1 MSSLS
6 KDVVQPRFALISATL
21 ASFLTPFT
29 SSSLNLA
36 IPAIGAEFK
45 ADALSLNWV
54 VSAFLLT
61 SAVFLLPFGRLA
73 DLYGRKKIFLA
84 GISSYTLFSLL
95 SALAPNLLF
104 LIAFRALQGIS
115 SAMIFGTAVAILT
128 SVFPPQERGRVLG
141 INAAAVYTGLTLGPF
156 LGGLLTHHFGWRS
169 IFLVTFLIGVTTFT
183 LAGTRLKSE
192 WVGGRGEKFDFVGSL
207 LSILSLG
214 ALIYGASSLSSGTI
228 YVFLLLLGIIG
239 IGIFAWYERHT
250 SYPLLNL
257 KLFLSNRP
265 FAFSNLAA
273 LINYSATF
281 GSGFLL
287 SLYLQVAKGL
297 DPQLAGSIL
306 LVQSLMQVILS
317 PVAGYL
323 SDRIEPRL
331 VASTGMAL
339 TCLGLLTLAFLGLNS
354 PLTLVVANL
363 VLLGIGFGL
372 FSSPNTNAVMS
383 SVSKTYYGIA
393 SSTLGT
399 MRLVGQALSMGI
411 VALVFS
417 FYFKGASITPE
428 TSALL
433 LKSNHISFLTFAAL
447 SAAGILASLARGEIH
462 GTNV

>member
-1 MSSLS
+1 MSTLS
-6 KDVVQPRFALISATL
+6 QDVVQPRVALIAATL

-36 IPAIGAEFK
+36 IPTIGAEFK

-61 SAVFLLPFGRLA
+61 SAAFLLPFGRLA

-95 SALAPNLLF
+95 SALAPNLLS

-141 INAAAVYTGLTLGPF
+141 INAASVYTGLTLGPF
-156 LGGLLTHHFGWRS
+156 LGGFLTHHFGWRS
-169 IFLVTFLIGVTTFT
+169 IFLVTFLIGVTTLT
-183 LAGTRLKSE
+183 LAGTKLKSE
-192 WVGGRGEKFDFVGSL
+192 WVGNREEKFDVVGSF
-207 LSILSLG
+207 LSVLSLG
-214 ALIYGASSLSSGTI
+214 ALIYGASGLSSGSI
-228 YVFLLLLGIIG
+228 YVVLLFIGITGII
-239 IGIFAWYERHT
+239 IFVWYERSI

-257 KLFLSNRP
+257 KLFISNRP

-287 SLYLQVAKGL
+287 SLYLQVVKGL

-323 SDRIEPRL
+323 SDKIEPRL

-339 TCLGLLTLAFLGLNS
+339 TCLGLFTLAFLGAYSSLIA
-354 PLTLVVANL
+354 VVANL

-399 MRLVGQALSMGI
+399 MRLVGQALSMAV
-411 VALVFS
+411 VALIFS
-417 FYFKGASITPE
+417 FYFKGTPITPE

-433 LKSNHISFLTFAAL
+433 LTSNHISFLTFAVL
-447 SAAGILASLARGEIH
+447 SAGGILASLARGEIH
-462 GTNV
+462 GNHV